1 MSEDTDA
8 PGAEL
13 LEQGPSPAALAGLES
28 TAAPVA
34 AATAAATAVRP
45 RRAQLPALTL
55 SRPLTAAKVADA
67 VPVALGW

>member
-28 TAAPVA
+28 TAAPA
-34 AATAAATAVRP
+34 AAATAVRP

>member
-34 AATAAATAVRP
+34 AATAVRP